1 MTADN
6 IEKFQL
12 GQDIAKAYQR
22 YLVPPCYAPCAERL
36 FHMVPPRR
44 GRVLDVAC
52 GTGVVALAV
61 ARRSGADTHVTGVDP
76 DEAMLAMA
84 RFLTGHTGTPASI
97 GWIRASAEKLPF
109 ADRAFDLV
117 YCQQGLQFL
126 SDKIAGVAQ
135 MRRVL
140 RPGGRAGVAVWRG
153 PEHHAPFHEVATIWD
168 EYLGPGL
175 GAVLRVPFSGPQGS
189 ELRALFQSAGFTD
202 VRLRIAIIPVRFA
215 SPEAFLHEESLAT
228 PVRAAYLAAERATVD
243 AMRERIRQRLTWAT
257 DDEGVT
263 FPLQTWLLT
272 ATAA

>member
-1 MTADN
+1 M
-6 IEKFQL
+6 FQL
-12 GQDIAKAYQR
+12 DRDAAKAYQR
-22 YLVPPCYAPCAERL
+22 YLVPPFFAPCAERL
-36 FHMVPPRR
+36 FGLVPPRR

-61 ARRSGADTHVTGVDP
+61 ARRSGADARVTGVDSN
-76 DEAMLAMA
+76 EAMLAVA
-84 RFLTGHTGTPASI
+84 RLLAGHAGTAASVE
-97 GWIRASAEKLPF
+97 WVRASAERLPF

-126 SDKIAGVAQ
+126 ADAAAGVAQ

-153 PEHHAPFHEVATIWD
+153 PEHHVPFHEIAAIWD
-168 EYLGPGL
+168 EYLGHGL

-189 ELRALFQSAGFTD
+189 ALRALFQSAGFTD

-228 PVRAAYLAAERATVD
+228 PARAAYTAAERFTVE
-243 AMRERIRQRLTWAT
+243 AMRERIRQRLTWAV

-263 FPLQTWLLT
+263 FPMQTWLLT